1 MRLAEKMRAILK
13 KTSQINS
20 LKLFRSNKLLKY
32 AIMSTFFVLKF
43 GLENICSCYYQAA
56 SGFAS
61 LRLGEKN
68 LARAKPYASLAQIPC
83 VNCVRD
89 VKGLVRNKV

>member
-20 LKLFRSNKLLKY
+20 LKLWKTLETLLQIASELFRSNKLLKY

-43 GLENICSCYYQAA
+43 GLHNN
-56 SGFAS
+56 F
-61 LRLGEKN
+61 N
-68 LARAKPYASLAQIPC
+68 
-83 VNCVRD
+83 
-89 VKGLVRNKV
+89 